1 MSEPSGPQWCPRF
14 PGSTSPADL
23 LPDFRDDVRAFIS
36 KMQDGGAS
44 VTISAT
50 FRPPERAYLMHFCCM
65 IANGAADP
73 ETIPPMAGVDIDW
86 TLGGDLE
93 GARAAAAEMVKAYGI
108 AFPAA
113 LVSRHTQR
121 RAIDMTISWPDTLFM
136 KDATGNPWTISTGP
150 KTGMNPSLWAIGKT
164 FGVVKLESDVPHW
177 SDDGH

>member
-1 MSEPSGPQWCPRF
+1 MAQPIGPAWVNQFPSSKS
-14 PGSTSPADL
+14 PGDL
-23 LPDFRDDVRAFIS
+23 LPAFAGSVNTFIAALRTA
-36 KMQDGGAS
+36 GAT
-44 VTISAT
+44 VTINAT
-50 FRPPERAYLMHFCCM
+50 YRPPERAYLMHFCCM